1 MSTLEIE
8 RHVRY
13 VNDSHGRSTD
23 VLVPYKLFK
32 ELLELKTSME
42 IYEKP
47 ATQRSIKK
55 AQRHVTDGKTRSFR
69 TAGEALE
76 WLRK

>member
-8 RHVRY
+8 RRIRY
-13 VNDSHGRSTD
+13 VNDLHGRSTD

-32 ELLELKTSME
+32 ELLELKTGME
-42 IYEKP
+42 IYKQR

-55 AQRHVTDGKTRSFR
+55 SQRQVREGRARSFR
-69 TAGEALE
+69 TAGEAIR
-76 WLRK
+76 WLKK